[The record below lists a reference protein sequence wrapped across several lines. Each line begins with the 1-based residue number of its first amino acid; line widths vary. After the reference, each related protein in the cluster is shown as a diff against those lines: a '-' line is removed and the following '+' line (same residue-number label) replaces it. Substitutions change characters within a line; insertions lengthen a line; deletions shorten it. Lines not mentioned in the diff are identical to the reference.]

1 MSETDKLWALVH
13 GQLNDPQAAEL
24 REALKADPALQRHY
38 RQIQDMDRLLR
49 ETGSQAEVP
58 EELLV
63 KKVLHAWE
71 TSPEAGR
78 WGAAAPDASAPT
90 RVLRFPG
97 EALLWLR
104 QPWRAL
110 QTAATLAAC
119 ALVLLGARNYFSP
132 SLAWQPDRLEAAQYR
147 GDKPADTGPV
157 VEALRA
163 MAADLR
169 AEIASHYERQAG
181 RTASRSVLR
190 KRTEWRLATRIQEL
204 PESMLSVQVDA
215 FRPGDPAPEIR
226 WTRQFENAEAFSR
239 DLPEFG
245 GQVASDLLRA
255 ARPAQP

>member
-13 GQLNDPQAAEL
+13 GQLDDRQAAEL
-24 REALKADPALQRHY
+24 REALKASPDLQRQY

-58 EELLV
+58 EEVLV

-78 WGAAAPDASAPT
+78 WGITEPEASAPP

-110 QTAATLAAC
+110 QTAAALAAC

-132 SLAWQPDRLEAAQYR
+132 DLAWRADRLEPAQYR
-147 GDKPADTGPV
+147 GDQPADMGPAAA
-157 VEALRA
+157 ALRA
-163 MAADLR
+163 LAADLR
-169 AEIASHYERQAG
+169 AEIDSHYERQAG
-181 RTASRSVLR
+181 RPAARSVFK
-190 KRTEWRLATRIQEL
+190 KRTEWLLATRIQEL

-215 FRPGDPAPEIR
+215 FRPGDSTPAIR
-226 WTRQFENAEAFSR
+226 WTRQFESAETFSR

-245 GQVASDLLRA
+245 RQVASELLGA
-255 ARPAQP
+255 ARSAQP